1 LKRNRILILY
11 LIFCFVIILNIIFNI
26 SNKSNIDIKDK
37 QRQYFYEIQNF
48 YFENY
53 NKLINNKLI
62 FGDTIPDFN
71 IKDIYNN
78 NINKDYLKNRLTLF
92 IFLPLNN
99 DYLASIDMLNRF
111 AKKYNNNLNIILLF
125 YHYVE
130 SNDFNKI
137 LFQKINLNQNLKI
150 VFDNKKI
157 TQDIF
162 KVPCNLCGYE
172 ILVDKNYIIRLST
185 TNIDQ
190 KNLDIIIERYL

>member
-1 LKRNRILILY
+1 MKRNRILILY